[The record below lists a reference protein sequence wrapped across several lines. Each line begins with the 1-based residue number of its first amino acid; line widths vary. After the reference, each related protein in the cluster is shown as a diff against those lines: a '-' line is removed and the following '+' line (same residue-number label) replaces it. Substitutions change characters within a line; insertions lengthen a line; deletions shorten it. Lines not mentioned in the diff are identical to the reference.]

1 MVEIREW
8 NPKNKACHTC
18 KNRSCKTYENEYGK
32 CEIWYCELKEKTIG
46 FDIVGFGAD
55 GFDMKPV
62 VECENCALY
71 KYYSECPVFL
81 YFKDGIQMTD
91 WKVEKAYKILFE
103 NEEIKD
109 ENEEIEEEKEQK
121 KMTVEELVKVL
132 DKAIYFRIKEPHKR
146 NCIYQSVEGANW
158 EKIKERFVMQVSK
171 ELDGFVIYVA
181 PPTGK

>member
-62 VECENCALY
+62 VECEN
-71 KYYSECPVFL
+71 
-81 YFKDGIQMTD
+81 
-91 WKVEKAYKILFE
+91 W
-103 NEEIKD
+103 
-109 ENEEIEEEKEQK
+109 EQK

-132 DKAIYFRIKEPHKR
+132 DKASYFRIKEPHKR
-146 NCIYQSVEGANW
+146 NCIYQSIEGANW
-158 EKIKERFVMQVSK
+158 EKIKERLVMQVSK
-171 ELDGFVIYVA
+171 EIDGFVIYVA
-181 PPTGK
+181 PPTRK